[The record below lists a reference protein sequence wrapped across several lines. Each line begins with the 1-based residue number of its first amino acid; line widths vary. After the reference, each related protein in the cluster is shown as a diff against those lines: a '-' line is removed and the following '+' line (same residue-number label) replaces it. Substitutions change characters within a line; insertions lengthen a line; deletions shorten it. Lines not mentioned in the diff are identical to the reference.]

1 MSLWFSIIKQVLT
14 AIRNVCVCD
23 TKERVKT
30 VEEGFMAD
38 IITI

>member
-1 MSLWFSIIKQVLT
+1 MSLWFSIIKQVI

-30 VEEGFMAD
+30 IEEGFMAD